1 MVYFFLTLEAGHGS
15 EHSAAFSLALLP
27 ESAAVF
33 LSRHK
38 GDFPER
44 AKKLFETF
52 AVDAEPDE
60 HRAFLALLTEL
71 TGL

>member
-1 MVYFFLTLEAGHGS
+1 
-15 EHSAAFSLALLP
+15 LP

-44 AKKLFETF
+44 AEKLFETF